1 MSSQQKNNKSNEIF
15 LTYHKNNK
23 TYNKR
28 YECACLLY
36 FNHPKHFSLADIVLS
51 KKQQQYAIEDV
62 FYHYNKSIEQGL
74 IKSSDYDLDSTS
86 LLVCKTC
93 GRTSDNELNGS
104 KWNA

>member
-1 MSSQQKNNKSNEIF
+1 MSSVEKNDNDEII
-15 LTYHKNNK
+15 LTYHRDNK
-23 TYNKR
+23 SYNKR

-36 FNHPKHFSLADIVLS
+36 FKNPKHFSLGDIILS
-51 KKQQQYAIEDV
+51 KMLRKYSLEDV

-74 IKSSDYDLDSTS
+74 IKTLDYDLDSTS